1 MRILLVGLSVALL
14 MLAQQPDFPINL
26 RQGVMTGEVTQTTAI
41 LQSRLT
47 SSSPYHDPRWEGI
60 RGAGGWA
67 YLETADNSE
76 FSNSRKTDWLQ
87 AVPTRDFIVKTKV
100 SGLSPAT
107 RYHYRLHYG
116 PAKDNL
122 RVSEAAAFRT
132 LAGPN
137 KAEAYSV
144 AIVTGMNYSFFHY
157 TGPWWTQLSGKHPI
171 LPPPYSGPDK
181 HLGYPAL
188 ESILK
193 LQPDFFVGTGD
204 NVYYDHP
211 GHHGRAQTQHEMRKK
226 HHEQY
231 SQPRFL
237 DLFRRVATYWLK
249 DDHDHRFDDSD
260 QINPVRIGFAKRLP
274 YYPKTNIWEGESG
287 SGFAPPH
294 ELGVRIFREQLPV
307 VDPTDA
313 GAVTYR
319 THRVSRDLQVWFVE
333 GRDYR
338 SPNDM
343 PDGAHKTI
351 WGAEQKAW
359 LKRTLKESDAAFKLL
374 ISATPMVGP
383 DSAGKRDNHTNINGF
398 RHEGDE
404 FFRWLVENGLSPN
417 EFFIACGDR
426 HWQYHAIHPTGFEE
440 FSCGALVDANSS
452 IGSFPGDPNTTDPEG
467 KIKQPYH
474 SPEPSGGF
482 LIITVKPEG
491 ESAVAEF
498 RFYDEKGKLLY
509 QHRKQH
515 R

>member
-1 MRILLVGLSVALL
+1 M
-14 MLAQQPDFPINL
+14 
-26 RQGVMTGEVTQTTAI
+26 
-41 LQSRLT
+41 
-47 SSSPYHDPRWEGI
+47 
-60 RGAGGWA
+60 
-67 YLETADNSE
+67 
-76 FSNSRKTDWLQ
+76 
-87 AVPTRDFIVKTKV
+87 
-100 SGLSPAT
+100 
-107 RYHYRLHYG
+107 
-116 PAKDNL
+116 
-122 RVSEAAAFRT
+122 
-132 LAGPN
+132 
-137 KAEAYSV
+137 
-144 AIVTGMNYSFFHY
+144 
-157 TGPWWTQLSGKHPI
+157 
-171 LPPPYSGPDK
+171 
-181 HLGYPAL
+181 
-188 ESILK
+188 
-193 LQPDFFVGTGD
+193 
-204 NVYYDHP
+204 
-211 GHHGRAQTQHEMRKK
+211 
-226 HHEQY
+226 
-231 SQPRFL
+231 
-237 DLFRRVATYWLK
+237 
-249 DDHDHRFDDSD
+249 
-260 QINPVRIGFAKRLP
+260 
-274 YYPKTNIWEGESG
+274 
-287 SGFAPPH
+287 
-294 ELGVRIFREQLPV
+294 